1 MYFVRRNNAS
11 LSEKLEMKKDEL
23 NNEIENNEMDKDFEN
38 YVFRLK
44 IGFAALSLASILSL
58 GMSLHRSSNKDE
70 KKEVK
75 VPEGYNDYY
84 SPICYDLYCDEN
96 GFVYAKKS
104 ESEEIKVQ

>member
-1 MYFVRRNNAS
+1 MSHNNAS

-58 GMSLHRSSNKDE
+58 GISLHRNSNKDE

-75 VPEGYNDYY
+75 VPKGYNDYY
-84 SPICYDLYCDEN
+84 SPIGYDLYCDEN
-96 GFVYAKKS
+96 GFVYAKKVNQ
-104 ESEEIKVQ
+104 KK